1 MFLGKSKRAN
11 INYLAKIVNIKEFSP
26 HPKPTV
32 ERLKCATVDGFTIL
46 VGIDS
51 EPGLYVYFPAGCK
64 INPEFLRYNNLFR
77 HTELNANPDKSG
89 MFDENGRVKAIKLQ
103 GVISEG
109 FLLPVLMLRNFI
121 TTVTNKEIPI
131 EEGTEFDAVIS
142 SNKEFWI
149 TKKYVVHEN
158 THSSTISF
166 KPKKKIKGINRVLD
180 DQFRFH
186 YDTIIIK
193 KCPYVITPDS
203 LIHISTKVHG
213 TSGISAYVQ
222 CKTLI
227 PKRDKVIAWIWDNI
241 INKYIANPIN
251 MLLDKPTYKFTLN
264 NRDYGYLYASR
275 TVIKNPIYN
284 PKVNK
289 GYYGFDIW
297 EEADKIVRPH
307 LEKGMT
313 AYYEI
318 IGYLPGNKYIQK
330 NYDYGYV
337 PDTSEIYPYQYGR
350 NFGIR
355 IYRLTYTNVDG
366 KVFEF
371 SPRQVQIW
379 SKEHNLIPVTELYY
393 GKASDLYPDIKPDEN
408 FSENFIERLS
418 NDKNFYMEL
427 DSPDCDNKVPNE
439 GVVIKIDNMKP
450 AAFKLKCFKF
460 LNKEQQALDKGESN
474 IEDEA

>member
-1 MFLGKSKRAN
+1 M
-11 INYLAKIVNIKEFSP
+11 
-26 HPKPTV
+26 
-32 ERLKCATVDGFTIL
+32 
-46 VGIDS
+46 
-51 EPGLYVYFPAGCK
+51 
-64 INPEFLRYNNLFR
+64 
-77 HTELNANPDKSG
+77 
-89 MFDENGRVKAIKLQ
+89 
-103 GVISEG
+103 
-109 FLLPVLMLRNFI
+109 
-121 TTVTNKEIPI
+121 
-131 EEGTEFDAVIS
+131 
-142 SNKEFWI
+142 
-149 TKKYVVHEN
+149 
-158 THSSTISF
+158 
-166 KPKKKIKGINRVLD
+166 
-180 DQFRFH
+180 
-186 YDTIIIK
+186 
-193 KCPYVITPDS
+193 ITPDS

-222 CKTLI
+222 CKTLTL
-227 PKRDKVIAWIWDNI
+227 KRDKVIAWIWDNI
-241 INKYIANPIN
+241 INKCIANPIN

-289 GYYGFDIW
+289 GYYDFDIW
-297 EEADKIVRPH
+297 EEADKIIRPH

-337 PDTSEIYPYQYGR
+337 PDGDYQYER

-379 SKEHNLIPVTELYY
+379 SKEHDLIPVTELYY

-418 NDKNFYMEL
+418 NDENFYMEL
-427 DSPDCDNKVPNE
+427 DSPDCNNKVPNE

>member
-1 MFLGKSKRAN
+1 MNLGKSKKAN
-11 INYLAKIVNIKEFSP
+11 INYLAKIVNIKEFTP

-46 VGIDS
+46 VGINS

-64 INPEFLRYNNLFR
+64 INPQFLSYNNLFR
-77 HTELNANPDKSG
+77 HGELNANPQETG
-89 MFDENGRVKAIKLQ
+89 MFDDNGRVKAIKLQ
-103 GVISEG
+103 DVISEG
-109 FLLPVLMLRNFI
+109 FLLPAVMLSNFI
-121 TTVTNKEIPI
+121 TSVTNKTIDI
-131 EEGTEFDAVIS
+131 IDGTEFDAVLDGD
-142 SNKEFWI
+142 KEFWI
-149 TKKYVVHEN
+149 NKKYVVQEN
-158 THSSTISF
+158 NQNQGVGS
-166 KPKKKIKGINRVLD
+166 KPKKKAKGFNRVLE

-186 YDTIIIK
+186 YDTVIIK
-193 KCPYVITPDS
+193 KCPYVIKPDS

-213 TSGISAYVQ
+213 TSGISAYVK
-222 CKTLI
+222 CLLLI
-227 PKRDKVIAWIWDNI
+227 PKRDRILAWIWQNI
-241 INKYIANPIN
+241 INRCFVNPFNKLIN
-251 MLLDKPTYKFTLN
+251 KPTYTFTLN
-264 NRDYGYLYASR
+264 EKIYDYLYASR

-284 PKVNK
+284 PNVTP
-289 GYYGFDIW
+289 GFYGFDIW
-297 EEADKIVRPH
+297 EEADKIVRPK

-318 IGYLPGNKYIQK
+318 IGYLPGNKFIQK
-330 NYDYGYV
+330 GYDYGYV
-337 PDTSEIYPYQYGR
+337 PDTSELYPYQYGR

-371 SPRQVQIW
+371 SPREVQIW
-379 SKEHNLIPVTELYY
+379 SKEHDLIPVTELYY
-393 GKASDLYPDIKPDEN
+393 GKASDLYPDIEHNEN

-427 DSPDCDNKVPNE
+427 DSPDCNNKVPNE

-460 LNKEQQALDKGESN
+460 LNKEQQQLDKGESN

>member
-1 MFLGKSKRAN
+1 MNLGKSKKAN

-46 VGIDS
+46 VGINS

-64 INPEFLRYNNLFR
+64 INPQFLSYNNLFR
-77 HTELNANPDKSG
+77 HGELNANPQETG
-89 MFDENGRVKAIKLQ
+89 MFDDNGRVKAIKLQ
-103 GVISEG
+103 DVISEG
-109 FLLPVLMLRNFI
+109 FLLPAVMLSNFI
-121 TTVTNKEIPI
+121 TSVTNKDIEII
-131 EEGTEFDAVIS
+131 DGTEFDAVLDGD
-142 SNKEFWI
+142 KEFWI
-149 TKKYVVHEN
+149 NKKYVIREN
-158 THSSTISF
+158 NQNQGYGS
-166 KPKKKIKGINRVLD
+166 KPKKKTKGFNRVLE

-186 YDTIIIK
+186 YDTVIIK

-222 CKTLI
+222 CLIPI
-227 PKRDKVIAWIWDNI
+227 PKRDRIIEWIWHNI
-241 INKYIANPIN
+241 INKCFVNPIN
-251 MLLDKPTYKFTLN
+251 KLLRKPTYSFILN
-264 NRDYGYLYASR
+264 GRVYDYLYASR
-275 TVIKNPIYN
+275 TVIKNPTYN
-284 PKVNK
+284 PNVTP
-289 GYYGFDIW
+289 GFYGFDIW
-297 EEADKIVRPH
+297 EEADKIIRPH

-337 PDTSEIYPYQYGR
+337 PDTSEIQSYQYGR

-371 SPRQVQIW
+371 SPREVQIW

-393 GKASDLYPDIKPDEN
+393 GKARDLYPDINPDIH
-408 FSENFIERLS
+408 FSENFIDRLA
-418 NDKNFYMEL
+418 NDKNFNMEC
-427 DSPDCDNKVPNE
+427 DSPDCNNKVPNE

-460 LNKEQQALDKGESN
+460 LNKEQQQLDKGESN

>member
-46 VGIDS
+46 VGIES

-158 THSSTISF
+158 IHSSTLSS
-166 KPKKKIKGINRVLD
+166 KPKKKIKGITRVLD

-193 KCPYVITPDS
+193 KCPYVITPNS

-222 CKTLI
+222 CKIPI

-241 INKYIANPIN
+241 INKCFVNPFNKLIK
-251 MLLDKPTYKFTLN
+251 KPTYGFALN
-264 NRDYGYLYASR
+264 ERIYDYLYASR
-275 TVIKNPIYN
+275 TVIKNSIYN
-284 PKVNK
+284 PNVTP
-289 GYYGFDIW
+289 GFYGFDIW

-337 PDTSEIYPYQYGR
+337 PDTSELRPYQYER

-355 IYRLTYTNVDG
+355 IYRLTYTNIDG

-379 SKEHNLIPVTELYY
+379 SKEHDLIPVTELYY
-393 GKASDLYPDIKPDEN
+393 GKASDLYPDIKHDEN

-427 DSPDCDNKVPNE
+427 DSPDCNNKVPNE

>member
-1 MFLGKSKRAN
+1 MFLGKSKKAN

-89 MFDENGRVKAIKLQ
+89 MFDDNGRVKAIKLQ
-103 GVISEG
+103 DVISEG
-109 FLLPVLMLRNFI
+109 FLLPAVMLSNFI
-121 TTVTNKEIPI
+121 TSVTNKDIEITD
-131 EEGTEFDAVIS
+131 GTEFDAVLDGD
-142 SNKEFWI
+142 KEFWI

-158 THSSTISF
+158 TNSSTLSS
-166 KPKKKIKGINRVLD
+166 KPKKKVKGINRVLD

-222 CKTLI
+222 CKMLV
-227 PKRDKVIAWIWDNI
+227 PKRDRVIAWIWNDI
-241 INKYIANPIN
+241 INKCFVNPFNKLIN
-251 MLLDKPTYKFTLN
+251 KPTYGFTIN
-264 NRDYGYLYASR
+264 ERIYDYLYASR
-275 TVIKNPIYN
+275 TVIKNPTYN
-284 PKVNK
+284 PNVTP
-289 GYYGFDIW
+289 GFYGFDIW
-297 EEADKIVRPH
+297 EEADKIVRPK

-318 IGYLPGNKYIQK
+318 IGYLPRNKYIQK

-355 IYRLTYTNVDG
+355 IYRLTYTNIDG

-379 SKEHNLIPVTELYY
+379 SKEHDLVPVTELYY
-393 GKASDLYPDIKPDEN
+393 GKASDLYPDIKHDEN

-427 DSPDCDNKVPNE
+427 DSPDCNNKVPNE
-439 GVVIKIDNMKP
+439 GVVIKIDNMKSI
-450 AAFKLKCFKF
+450 AFKLKCFKF

>member
-1 MFLGKSKRAN
+1 MKMYSELIGNYKKQRIKS
-11 INYLAKIVNIKEFSP
+11 
-26 HPKPTV
+26 
-32 ERLKCATVDGFTIL
+32 
-46 VGIDS
+46 
-51 EPGLYVYFPAGCK
+51 LYD
-64 INPEFLRYNNLFR
+64 N
-77 HTELNANPDKSG
+77 
-89 MFDENGRVKAIKLQ
+89 KL
-103 GVISEG
+103 
-109 FLLPVLMLRNFI
+109 
-121 TTVTNKEIPI
+121 
-131 EEGTEFDAVIS
+131 
-142 SNKEFWI
+142 
-149 TKKYVVHEN
+149 
-158 THSSTISF
+158 
-166 KPKKKIKGINRVLD
+166 
-180 DQFRFH
+180 
-186 YDTIIIK
+186 TIIIK

-227 PKRDKVIAWIWDNI
+227 PKRDRVIEWIWENI
-241 INKYIANPIN
+241 INKCIVNPIN
-251 MLLDKPTYKFTLN
+251 TLLNKPTYKFTLN
-264 NRDYGYLYASR
+264 DRNYDYLYASR

-284 PKVNK
+284 PKVKK
-289 GYYGFDIW
+289 GFYGFDIW
-297 EEADKIVRPH
+297 EEADKIVRPK

-318 IGYLPGNKYIQK
+318 LGYLPGNKYIQK
-330 NYDYGYV
+330 SYDYGYV
-337 PDTSEIYPYQYGR
+337 PDISEVQPYQYDR

-379 SKEHNLIPVTELYY
+379 SKEHDLIPVTELYY

-427 DSPDCDNKVPNE
+427 DSPDCNNKVPNE
-439 GVVIKIDNMKP
+439 GIVIKIDNMKSV
-450 AAFKLKCFKF
+450 AFKLKCFRF

>member
-158 THSSTISF
+158 NNSSTINS
-166 KPKKKIKGINRVLD
+166 KPKKKVKGINRVLD

-222 CKTLI
+222 CKIPI

-241 INKYIANPIN
+241 INKCFVNPFNKLIK
-251 MLLDKPTYKFTLN
+251 KPTYGFTLN
-264 NRDYGYLYASR
+264 ERIYDYLYASR
-275 TVIKNPIYN
+275 TVIKNSIYN
-284 PKVNK
+284 PNVTP
-289 GYYGFDIW
+289 GFYGFDIW
-297 EEADKIVRPH
+297 EEADKIVRPK

-318 IGYLPGNKYIQK
+318 LGYLPGNKFIQK
-330 NYDYGYV
+330 GYDYGYV
-337 PDTSEIYPYQYGR
+337 PDVSEAQPYQYGR

-371 SPRQVQIW
+371 SPREVQIW
-379 SKEHNLIPVTELYY
+379 SKEHDLIPVTELYY
-393 GKASDLYPDIKPDEN
+393 GKARDLYPDLNPDVH
-408 FSENFIERLS
+408 FSENFIDRLA
-418 NDKNFYMEL
+418 NDKAFNMECN
-427 DSPDCDNKVPNE
+427 SPDCNNKVPNE
-439 GVVIKIDNMKP
+439 GIVIKIDNMKP

-460 LNKEQQALDKGESN
+460 LNKEQQQLDKGESN

>member
-1 MFLGKSKRAN
+1 MILGKSKKAN

-46 VGIDS
+46 VGINS

-64 INPEFLRYNNLFR
+64 INPQFLSYNNLFR
-77 HTELNANPDKSG
+77 HGELNANPQETG
-89 MFDENGRVKAIKLQ
+89 MFDDNGRVKAIKLQ
-103 GVISEG
+103 DVISEG
-109 FLLPVLMLRNFI
+109 FLLPAVMLSNFI
-121 TTVTNKEIPI
+121 TSVTNKTIDI
-131 EEGTEFDAVIS
+131 IDGTEFDAVLDGD
-142 SNKEFWI
+142 KEFWI
-149 TKKYVVHEN
+149 NKKYVVQEN
-158 THSSTISF
+158 NQNQGVESKS
-166 KPKKKIKGINRVLD
+166 KKKAKGFNRVIE

-186 YDTIIIK
+186 YDTVIIK

-213 TSGISAYVQ
+213 TSGISAYVK
-222 CKTLI
+222 CLLSV
-227 PKRDKVIAWIWDNI
+227 PKRDRILEWIWQNVI
-241 INKYIANPIN
+241 NRCFVNPFNKLINKPLYGFA
-251 MLLDKPTYKFTLN
+251 LN
-264 NRDYGYLYASR
+264 NRVYDYLYASR

-284 PKVNK
+284 PNVTS
-289 GYYGFDIW
+289 GFYGFDIW
-297 EEADKIVRPH
+297 EEADKIVRPK

-318 IGYLPGNKYIQK
+318 LGYLPGNKYIQK
-330 NYDYGYV
+330 GYDYGYI
-337 PDTSEIYPYQYGR
+337 PDISELRPYQYGR

-379 SKEHNLIPVTELYY
+379 SKEHDLIPVTELYY
-393 GKASDLYPDIKPDEN
+393 GKASDLYPDIKHDEN

-427 DSPDCDNKVPNE
+427 DSPDCNNKVPNE
-439 GVVIKIDNMKP
+439 GVVIKIDNMKSI
-450 AAFKLKCFKF
+450 AFKLKCFRF

>member
-1 MFLGKSKRAN
+1 MNLGKSKKAN
-11 INYLAKIVNIKEFSP
+11 INYLAKIVNIKEFTP

-46 VGIDS
+46 VGINS

-64 INPEFLRYNNLFR
+64 INPQFLSYNNLFR
-77 HTELNANPDKSG
+77 HGELNANPQETG
-89 MFDENGRVKAIKLQ
+89 MFDDNGRVKAIKLQ
-103 GVISEG
+103 DVISEG
-109 FLLPVLMLRNFI
+109 FLLPAVMLSNFI
-121 TTVTNKEIPI
+121 TSVTNKDIEII
-131 EEGTEFDAVIS
+131 EGTEFDAVLDE
-142 SNKEFWI
+142 NKEFWI
-149 TKKYVVHEN
+149 NKKYVVQEN
-158 THSSTISF
+158 NQNQGVGS
-166 KPKKKIKGINRVLD
+166 KPKKKTKGFNRVLE

-186 YDTIIIK
+186 YDTVIIK
-193 KCPYVITPDS
+193 KCPYVIKPDS

-222 CKTLI
+222 CLLPIT
-227 PKRDKVIAWIWDNI
+227 KRDRIIAWIWQNI
-241 INKYIANPIN
+241 INKCFVNPFNKLIK
-251 MLLDKPTYKFTLN
+251 KPTYEFTLN
-264 NRDYGYLYASR
+264 EREYDYLYASR
-275 TVIKNPIYN
+275 TVIKNSIYN
-284 PKVNK
+284 PNVTP
-289 GYYGFDIW
+289 GFYGFDIW
-297 EEADKIVRPH
+297 EEADKIVRPK

-337 PDTSEIYPYQYGR
+337 PNTSEIYPYQYGR

-371 SPRQVQIW
+371 SPREVQIW
-379 SKEHNLIPVTELYY
+379 SKEHDLIPVTELYY
-393 GKASDLYPDIKPDEN
+393 GKASDLYPDIKHDEN

-427 DSPDCDNKVPNE
+427 DSPDCNNKVPNE

>member
-1 MFLGKSKRAN
+1 MNLGKSKKAN

-46 VGIDS
+46 VGINS

-64 INPEFLRYNNLFR
+64 INPQFLSYNNLFR
-77 HTELNANPDKSG
+77 HGELNANPQETG
-89 MFDENGRVKAIKLQ
+89 MFDDNGRVKAIKLQ
-103 GVISEG
+103 DVISEG
-109 FLLPVLMLRNFI
+109 FLLPAVMLSNFI
-121 TTVTNKEIPI
+121 TSVTNKDIEII
-131 EEGTEFDAVIS
+131 DGTEFDAVLDGD
-142 SNKEFWI
+142 KEFWI
-149 TKKYVVHEN
+149 NKKYVVQEN
-158 THSSTISF
+158 NQNQGVNS
-166 KPKKKIKGINRVLD
+166 KPKKKAKGFNRVLE

-222 CKTLI
+222 CQIPI
-227 PKRDKVIAWIWDNI
+227 PKRDRIIEWIWHNI
-241 INKYIANPIN
+241 INKCFVNPIN
-251 MLLDKPTYKFTLN
+251 KLLRKPTYSFTLN
-264 NRDYGYLYASR
+264 GRVYDYLYASR
-275 TVIKNPIYN
+275 TVIKNPVYN
-284 PKVNK
+284 PNVTP
-289 GYYGFDIW
+289 GFYGFDIW
-297 EEADKIVRPH
+297 EEADKIIRPH

-337 PDTSEIYPYQYGR
+337 PDTSEIQPYQYGR

-355 IYRLTYTNVDG
+355 IYRLTYTNIDG

-371 SPRQVQIW
+371 SPREVQIW

-393 GKASDLYPDIKPDEN
+393 GKARNLYPDINPDVH
-408 FSENFIERLS
+408 FSENFIDRLA
-418 NDKNFYMEL
+418 NDKTFNMEC
-427 DSPDCDNKVPNE
+427 DSPDCNNKVPNE

-460 LNKEQQALDKGESN
+460 LNKEQQQLDKGESN

>member
-1 MFLGKSKRAN
+1 MKLGKSKKAN
-11 INYLAKIVNIKEFSP
+11 INYLAKIVNIKEFTP
-26 HPKPTV
+26 HPKPSV

-46 VGIDS
+46 VGINS

-64 INPEFLRYNNLFR
+64 INPQFLSYNNLFR
-77 HTELNANPDKSG
+77 HGELNANPNETG
-89 MFDENGRVKAIKLQ
+89 MFDDNGRVKAIKLQ
-103 GVISEG
+103 DVISEG
-109 FLLPVLMLRNFI
+109 FLLPAVMLSNFI
-121 TTVTNKEIPI
+121 TSVTNKDIEITD
-131 EEGTEFDAVIS
+131 GTEFDAVLDGD
-142 SNKEFWI
+142 KEFWI
-149 TKKYVVHEN
+149 NKKYVVKEN
-158 THSSTISF
+158 SQGQGS
-166 KPKKKIKGINRVLD
+166 KPKKKAKGFNRIIE

-186 YDTIIIK
+186 YDTVIIK
-193 KCPYVITPDS
+193 KCPYVITPNS

-213 TSGISAYVQ
+213 ASGISAYVQ
-222 CKTLI
+222 CLLPIT
-227 PKRDKVIAWIWDNI
+227 KRDRIIAWIWQNI
-241 INKYIANPIN
+241 INKCFVNPFNKLIK
-251 MLLDKPTYKFTLN
+251 KPTYEFTLN
-264 NRDYGYLYASR
+264 EREYDYLYASR

-284 PKVNK
+284 PNVTS
-289 GYYGFDIW
+289 GFYGFDIW

-337 PDTSEIYPYQYGR
+337 PDGDYQYER

-393 GKASDLYPDIKPDEN
+393 GKASDLYPDIKSDEN

-427 DSPDCDNKVPNE
+427 DSPDCNNKVPNE

>member
-109 FLLPVLMLRNFI
+109 FLLPVLTLRNFI

-158 THSSTISF
+158 THSSTIGS
-166 KPKKKIKGINRVLD
+166 KPKKKVKGINRVLD

-186 YDTIIIK
+186 YDTVIIK

-222 CKTLI
+222 CKILI
-227 PKRDKVIAWIWDNI
+227 PKRDKIIAWIWDSI
-241 INKYIANPIN
+241 INKCFVNPFNKLI
-251 MLLDKPTYKFTLN
+251 KKRTYGFALN
-264 NRDYGYLYASR
+264 ERVYDYLYASR

-284 PKVNK
+284 PNVDK

-337 PDTSEIYPYQYGR
+337 PDTSELKPYQYER

-355 IYRLTYTNVDG
+355 IYRLTYTNIDG

-450 AAFKLKCFKF
+450 AAFKLKCFRF

>member
-1 MFLGKSKRAN
+1 MFLGKSKKAN

-51 EPGLYVYFPAGCK
+51 KPGLYVYFPAGCK

-109 FLLPVLMLRNFI
+109 FLLPVLMLHNFI

-131 EEGTEFDAVIS
+131 EEGTEFDAVIGGD
-142 SNKEFWI
+142 KEFWI

-158 THSSTISF
+158 THSSTLSS
-166 KPKKKIKGINRVLD
+166 KPKKKVKGINRVLD

-222 CKTLI
+222 CKIPI
-227 PKRDKVIAWIWDNI
+227 PKRDKVIAWIWNNI
-241 INKYIANPIN
+241 INKCFVNPFNKLIE
-251 MLLDKPTYKFTLN
+251 KPTYGFTLN
-264 NRDYGYLYASR
+264 ERIYDYLYASR
-275 TVIKNPIYN
+275 TVIKNSIYN
-284 PKVNK
+284 PNVTP
-289 GYYGFDIW
+289 GFYGFDIW
-297 EEADKIVRPH
+297 EEADKIVRPK

-337 PDTSEIYPYQYGR
+337 PDTSEIYPYQYER

-355 IYRLTYTNVDG
+355 IYRLTYTNIDG

-379 SKEHNLIPVTELYY
+379 SKEHDLIPVTELYY
-393 GKASDLYPDIKPDEN
+393 GKASDLYPDIKHDEN

-427 DSPDCDNKVPNE
+427 DSPDCNNKVPNE